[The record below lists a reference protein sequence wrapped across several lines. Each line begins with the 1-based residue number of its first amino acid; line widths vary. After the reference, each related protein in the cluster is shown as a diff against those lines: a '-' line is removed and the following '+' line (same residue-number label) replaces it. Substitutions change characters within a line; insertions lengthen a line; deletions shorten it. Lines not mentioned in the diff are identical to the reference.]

1 MAGTVNNRVGFF
13 VFAEH
18 EDGNDGD

>member
-18 EDGNDGD
+18 QDRNDGD